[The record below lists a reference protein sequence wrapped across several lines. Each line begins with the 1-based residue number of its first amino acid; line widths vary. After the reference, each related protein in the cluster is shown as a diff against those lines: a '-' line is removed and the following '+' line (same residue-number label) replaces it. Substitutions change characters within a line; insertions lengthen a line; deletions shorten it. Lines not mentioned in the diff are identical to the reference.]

1 MKGYELRRQLLSI
14 LYPNRC
20 PFCGKFI
27 SSKEAFCSV
36 CPDMLDYWNND
47 TVSIPNLSGFY
58 AVYQYNDRS
67 AKFIR
72 QLKDTYDDFS
82 IYAAAVLMNQKIK
95 EQRLNTIDFI
105 AYIPMTRNEYYRRGY
120 NQAQKLAKAISKL
133 SGIPIMNKPLKKIKK
148 TEEQKKLNSSAR
160 LENIR
165 GAFSVSPNTILKEK
179 SVLLVDDVCTTGATL
194 SEAASVLLKNGAEKV
209 IAIVFAKTV
218 KNSDKFS

>member
-1 MKGYELRRQLLSI
+1 
-14 LYPNRC
+14 
-20 PFCGKFI
+20 
-27 SSKEAFCSV
+27 
-36 CPDMLDYWNND
+36 
-47 TVSIPNLSGFY
+47 
-58 AVYQYNDRS
+58 
-67 AKFIR
+67 
-72 QLKDTYDDFS
+72 
-82 IYAAAVLMNQKIK
+82 
-95 EQRLNTIDFI
+95 
-105 AYIPMTRNEYYRRGY
+105 MTRNEYYRRGF

-133 SGIPIMNKPLKKIKK
+133 SGIPIMKKSLKKIKK